1 MVRHSKAVD
10 NVTYHRILLWIISA
24 CCCRPV
30 APPAT
35 VVVFSDFC
43 EGREK
48 IMYLSLEFGV
58 SASRDSKIKYYP
70 LNLMPVTVK
79 IASVPCF
86 FIC

>member
-10 NVTYHRILLWIISA
+10 NVTYHRILLWIILA

-35 VVVFSDFC
+35 VFAFSDFC

-58 SASRDSKIKYYP
+58 SVSRDSQIKYFP

-79 IASVPCF
+79 ITCGPCF